1 MPPRAKK
8 EPAKPVEPE
17 FDPFSEP
24 DQDNV
29 PDGDEAQ
36 TELPPPWEVSN
47 ETDVN
52 STDTE
57 KKAVVTVGSLE
68 DVITGTIK
76 GGRDFDEPWI
86 VVRAASLEEY
96 IKIVTDRELM
106 GQAMDATQKASKAFR
121 DFRPAEAT
129 TTAPATSQGG
139 SQARSQG
146 RPQSAGDGP
155 LGPQH
160 CKHGQKKFWSKW
172 DDEKNEMVQI
182 YFCPAPKGA
191 SDKCK
196 NQYVN

>member
-24 DQDNV
+24 DQDNA

-36 TELPPPWEVSN
+36 TELRPPWEVSD

-57 KKAVVTVGSLE
+57 KKAVRNVSAESKIV
-68 DVITGTIK
+68 VTIK
-76 GGRDFDEPWI
+76 GGRDFDEPW
-86 VVRAASLEEY
+86 VVIHADDLDDALKQTTEKAKLGDLMKAAQE
-96 IKIVTDRELM
+96 
-106 GQAMDATQKASKAFR
+106 ASQAFR
-121 DFRPAEAT
+121 GFRPTETT

-139 SQARSQG
+139 SQPRSQG